1 MLNLKEQLHSPFRRM
16 IVRNIALALVV
27 GLCLLYVSLRDSRRM
42 HSETIMFSTM
52 STYATINVSHKEK
65 MTVTMSLAAA
75 QEAVRKVEKTCN
87 IFDPES
93 ELAKLNATA
102 ADEPFACSDLLWDVL
117 GHARTFYRDSCG
129 RFDVTIDPLMKLW
142 GFHRQRE
149 TLPSAEEIA
158 EAKRLTG
165 LDKVVFDD
173 EKHTVKF
180 TVPGMSINLGGIA
193 KGYALDR
200 AADELRGFGVNTG
213 WIEIGGNILAL
224 PKKSGGGKYAAGIR
238 NPFDKEELLGRTTL
252 ADAAISTSG
261 NYERYVVIDGK
272 QYTHIIDPAT
282 GLPVSGMDS
291 VSVIVPAGKAVPPGV
306 ASDAISTSVFV
317 AGPDAVAGWMK
328 KFPGLRVLVVRG
340 PADDPEILK
349 YGKGWGEIPSS
360 LVKK

>member
-27 GLCLLYVSLRDSRRM
+27 GLCLLSVSLRDSRRM

-52 STYATINVSHKEK
+52 STFGTVSLGNKEK
-65 MTVTMSLAAA
+65 MAVTMSLEAAH
-75 QEAVRKVEKTCN
+75 EAINEVEKTCN

-93 ELAKLNATA
+93 ELAKLNASA

-117 GHARTFYRDSCG
+117 GHARRFHRDSG
-129 RFDVTIDPLMKLW
+129 GLFVVTIDPLMKLW

-224 PKKSGGGKYAAGIR
+224 PKKKGGGKYSAGIR
-238 NPFDKEELLGRTTL
+238 NPFHKDQLLGRTPL
-252 ADAAISTSG
+252 RDAAISTSG
-261 NYERYVVIDGK
+261 NSERYVVIDGK
-272 QYTHIIDPAT
+272 QYTHIIDPST
-282 GLPVSGMDS
+282 GLPVAGMDS
-291 VSVIVPAGKAVPPGV
+291 VTVIVPSGGTLPPGV
-306 ASDAISTSVFV
+306 SSDAVSTSIFIG
-317 AGPDAVAGWMK
+317 GPDAVGGWTK
-328 KFPGLRVLVVRG
+328 RFPGLRVLIVRG
-340 PADDPEILK
+340 PAGKPEVLK
-349 YGKGWGEIPSS
+349 YGKGWDDVPSP
-360 LVKK
+360 LPPQ